1 MKRRIFLGSG
11 LALTL
16 LPRALAGFEVSRLED
31 AGKILADAAE
41 SGDVE
46 SSALYV
52 QQGSDVFSRSY
63 GLAHDTDAIF
73 LLASISK
80 TIAVASVTT
89 LFDEGHFRLD
99 ENAQQYLPEFQIKVH
114 HT

>member
-1 MKRRIFLGSG
+1 MQARSSPMPPSQE
-11 LALTL
+11 TL
-16 LPRALAGFEVSRLED
+16 
-31 AGKILADAAE
+31 K
-41 SGDVE
+41 

-63 GLAHDTDAIF
+63 GLTHDTDAMF

-80 TIAVASVTT
+80 TIAVASVLT
-89 LFDEGHFRLD
+89 LLDEGHFRLD
-99 ENAQQYLPEFQIKVH
+99 ENFQRYLPEFQVKVH